1 MTKQS
6 PVIDLTTSGSG
17 KYFQPDSG
25 KSRRPSP
32 LGKGLLAGVSLG
44 GGDERMSPASTTD
57 FDVNVL
63 VTALSELASLT
74 SAQISR

>member
-1 MTKQS
+1 MS
-6 PVIDLTTSGSG
+6 
-17 KYFQPDSG
+17 
-25 KSRRPSP
+25 
-32 LGKGLLAGVSLG
+32 LAK
-44 GGDERMSPASTTD
+44 TTD